1 MLFLSNFVFLN
12 KNRIVKI
19 VKKII
24 GYLFIGLG
32 VLVVYAIIATL
43 LSYVPVNSDQSD
55 NKDQNTSIYILT
67 NGVHTDIVVPYFNET
82 YDWRTY
88 LDTSLT
94 PGKRTSAEW
103 VGFGWG
109 DKGFYLQ
116 TPEWKDLK
124 ASVAFN
130 AAFGLSESA
139 MHVTYHDKLIAGE
152 DCVEI
157 KLNKDQ
163 YKALCNFILERFDQ
177 KNNQFVMIN
186 TDQNYG
192 LNDVFYEA
200 KGKYSLFYTC
210 NSWANGALKSAGL
223 KASLFTL
230 WDKGIFYQY
239 KK

>member
-1 MLFLSNFVFLN
+1 M
-12 KNRIVKI
+12 KI
-19 VKKII
+19 LKKILN
-24 GYLFIGLG
+24 YLLITVGL
-32 VLVVYAIIATL
+32 LVVYLILATAI
-43 LSYVPVNSDQSD
+43 SYIPVNRDQTSH
-55 NKDQNTSIYILT
+55 KDQNLSIYIIT
-67 NGVHTDIVVPYFNET
+67 NGVHTDIAVPFYNEYF
-82 YDWRTY
+82 DWRTY
-88 LDTSLT
+88 LDPTLT
-94 PGKRTSAEW
+94 PGNRTSSQW
-103 VGFGWG
+103 VSFGWG

-139 MHVTYHDKLIAGE
+139 MHVTYYDRLTTGA

-157 KLNKDQ
+157 KLNKEQ
-163 YKALCNFILERFDQ
+163 YLQLSSFILNQFDQ
-177 KNNQFVMIN
+177 KEKQFLLID

-210 NSWANGALKSAGL
+210 NTWANNGL
-223 KASLFTL
+223 KAAQLKASVFTL

-239 KK
+239 SKK

>member
-1 MLFLSNFVFLN
+1 MKTLKKIVGYLLLVVGFLVIYLLLATGAAYIPVN
-12 KNRIVKI
+12 KN
-19 VKKII
+19 
-24 GYLFIGLG
+24 
-32 VLVVYAIIATL
+32 
-43 LSYVPVNSDQSD
+43 QSEY
-55 NKDQNTSIYILT
+55 KDQNLSIYILT
-67 NGVHTDIVVPYFNET
+67 NGVHTDIVVPYFNEA

-88 LDTSLT
+88 LDPGLT
-94 PGKRTSAEW
+94 PGKQTSAQW
-103 VGFGWG
+103 VSFGWG

-139 MHVTYHDKLIAGE
+139 MHVTYYDKLVTSD
-152 DCVEI
+152 DCIEI
-157 KLNKDQ
+157 KLNKEQ
-163 YKALCNFILERFDQ
+163 YQRLCKYILNRFDVE
-177 KNNQFVMIN
+177 NNKLMLVE

-210 NSWANGALKSAGL
+210 NTWANNVLKSGNL

-230 WDKGIFYQY
+230 WDKGIFYHY
-239 KK
+239 RK

>member
-1 MLFLSNFVFLN
+1 MKTL
-12 KNRIVKI
+12 KKI
-19 VKKII
+19 V
-24 GYLFIGLG
+24 GYLL
-32 VLVVYAIIATL
+32 LVVGFLVIYLLLATGAA
-43 LSYVPVNSDQSD
+43 YIPV
-55 NKDQNTSIYILT
+55 NKDQSEYKDQNLSIYILT
-67 NGVHTDIVVPYFNET
+67 NGVHTDIVVPYFNEA

-88 LDTSLT
+88 LDPRLT
-94 PGKRTSAEW
+94 PGKQTSAQW
-103 VGFGWG
+103 VSFGWG

-139 MHVTYHDKLIAGE
+139 MHVTYYDKLVTSDNCI
-152 DCVEI
+152 EI
-157 KLNKDQ
+157 KLNKEQ
-163 YKALCNFILERFDQ
+163 YQRLCKYILNRFDME
-177 KNNQFVMIN
+177 NNKLMLVK

-210 NSWANGALKSAGL
+210 NTWANNVLKSANL

-230 WDKGIFYQY
+230 WDKGIFYHY
-239 KK
+239 RK

>member
-1 MLFLSNFVFLN
+1 MKV
-12 KNRIVKI
+12 I
-19 VKKII
+19 KKII
-24 GYLFIGLG
+24 GYFFVLLGFIVIYL
-32 VLVVYAIIATL
+32 LLATAAA
-43 LSYVPVNSDQSD
+43 YIPV
-55 NKDQNTSIYILT
+55 NKDQTAHKEQNLSVYILT
-67 NGVHTDIVVPYFNET
+67 NGVHTDIVMPYFNEV
-82 YDWRTY
+82 YDWRST

-94 PGKRTSAEW
+94 PGKRTSFKY
-103 VGFGWG
+103 VSFGWG

-124 ASVAFN
+124 ASVAFK

-139 MHVTYHDKLIAGE
+139 MHVTYYDKMQPGD

-157 KLNKDQ
+157 KLNKEQ
-163 YKALCNFILERFDQ
+163 YLQLCAFIDKRFDKD
-177 KNNQFVMIN
+177 KNGYVLIN

-200 KGKYSLFYTC
+200 KGKYSLFYSC
-210 NSWANGALKSAGL
+210 NTWANNALKAADL

-230 WDKGIFYQY
+230 WDKGIFYHY

>member
-1 MLFLSNFVFLN
+1 MYLKTLKKIVGYLLLVVGFLVIYLLLATGAAYIPVN
-12 KNRIVKI
+12 KN
-19 VKKII
+19 
-24 GYLFIGLG
+24 
-32 VLVVYAIIATL
+32 
-43 LSYVPVNSDQSD
+43 QSEY
-55 NKDQNTSIYILT
+55 KDQNLSIYILT
-67 NGVHTDIVVPYFNET
+67 NGVHTDIVVPYFNEA

-88 LDTSLT
+88 LDPGLT
-94 PGKRTSAEW
+94 PGKQTSAQW
-103 VGFGWG
+103 VSFGWG

-139 MHVTYHDKLIAGE
+139 MHVTYYDKLVTSD
-152 DCVEI
+152 DCIEI
-157 KLNKDQ
+157 KLNKEQ
-163 YKALCNFILERFDQ
+163 YQRLCKYILNRFDVE
-177 KNNQFVMIN
+177 NNKLMLVK

-210 NSWANGALKSAGL
+210 NTWANNVLKSGNL

-230 WDKGIFYQY
+230 WDKGIFYHY
-239 KK
+239 RK

>member
-1 MLFLSNFVFLN
+1 MKV
-12 KNRIVKI
+12 I
-19 VKKII
+19 KKII
-24 GYLFIGLG
+24 GYFFVLLGFIVIYL
-32 VLVVYAIIATL
+32 LLATAAA
-43 LSYVPVNSDQSD
+43 YVPVNKDQSKF
-55 NKDQNTSIYILT
+55 KDQDLSIYILT
-67 NGVHTDIVVPYFNET
+67 NGVHTDIVMPYFNEV

-177 KNNQFVMIN
+177 KNERFVMIN

-200 KGKYSLFYTC
+200 KGKYSLFYSC
-210 NSWANGALKSAGL
+210 NTWANNSLKSAGL

>member
-1 MLFLSNFVFLN
+1 MKTL
-12 KNRIVKI
+12 KKI
-19 VKKII
+19 V
-24 GYLFIGLG
+24 GYLLLVIGF
-32 VLVVYAIIATL
+32 LVIYLLLATGAA
-43 LSYVPVNSDQSD
+43 YIPV
-55 NKDQNTSIYILT
+55 NKDQSEYKDQNLSIYILT
-67 NGVHTDIVVPYFNET
+67 NGVHTDIVVPYFNEA

-88 LDTSLT
+88 LDSRLT
-94 PGKRTSAEW
+94 PGKQTSAQW
-103 VGFGWG
+103 VSFGWG

-139 MHVTYHDKLIAGE
+139 MHVTYYDKLITN
-152 DCVEI
+152 DKCIEI
-157 KLNKDQ
+157 KLNKEQ
-163 YKALCNFILERFDQ
+163 YQRLCKYILNRFDME
-177 KNNQFVMIN
+177 NNKLMLVK

-210 NSWANGALKSAGL
+210 NTWANNVLKFANL

-230 WDKGIFYQY
+230 WDKGIFYHY
-239 KK
+239 RK